1 MFMKSIPIQILKYYN
16 FGASRF
22 DLLKHMHCSSYFHGS
37 KDITKI
43 LIIERI
49 EL

>member
-1 MFMKSIPIQILKYYN
+1 LT
-16 FGASRF
+16 
-22 DLLKHMHCSSYFHGS
+22 LLKTHALFFIFHGS

>member
-1 MFMKSIPIQILKYYN
+1 LVHEVYSNTNIKILQFWCVTVDFTKTHAL
-16 FGASRF
+16 FII
-22 DLLKHMHCSSYFHGS
+22 FHGS